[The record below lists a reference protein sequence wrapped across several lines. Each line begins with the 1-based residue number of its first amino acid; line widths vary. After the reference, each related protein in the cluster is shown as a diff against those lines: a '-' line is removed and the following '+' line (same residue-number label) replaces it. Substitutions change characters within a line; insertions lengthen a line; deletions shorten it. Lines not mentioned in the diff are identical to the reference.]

1 MVNVAHSYFLL
12 FKTLSFRAQMKQFI
26 REHNTSFKLN
36 DVHRLVVQWMA
47 ALDSSTSTSYLQH
60 ARQNE
65 DVFKQ
70 ADNFVE
76 EEIEPQLDEDDDA
89 SVSSA
94 SSDSEDE
101 TDSP

>member
-1 MVNVAHSYFLL
+1 
-12 FKTLSFRAQMKQFI
+12 MKGFI

-36 DVHRLVVQWMA
+36 DVHLLAVQWMT
-47 ALDSSTSTSYLQH
+47 ALDSSTSTSYLKH

-76 EEIEPQLDEDDDA
+76 EEIEPQLDDNDV
-89 SVSSA
+89 SVSST
-94 SSDSEDE
+94 SSDSDDG

>member
-1 MVNVAHSYFLL
+1 
-12 FKTLSFRAQMKQFI
+12 MKGFV
-26 REHNTSFKLN
+26 REHKTSFKLN
-36 DVHRLVVQWMA
+36 DVHLLTVQWMA
-47 ALDSSTSTSYLQH
+47 ALDSSTSYLKH

-76 EEIEPQLDEDDDA
+76 EEIEPQLDDSDV
-89 SVSSA
+89 SVSST